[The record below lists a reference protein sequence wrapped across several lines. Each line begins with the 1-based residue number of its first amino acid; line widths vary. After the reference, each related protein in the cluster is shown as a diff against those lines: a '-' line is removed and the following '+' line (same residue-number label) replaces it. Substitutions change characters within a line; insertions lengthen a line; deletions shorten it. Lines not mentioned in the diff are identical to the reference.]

1 MANDLIL
8 DIDFDISEAEAK
20 QRKLNAQWE
29 QQKVKIENMKKS
41 IADANSA
48 IDKMKAEQQATAEEF
63 KKTNAEAIRLGEIV
77 DKINSGKASIQ
88 EIIDVGGA
96 NNVTQQYNATLQQ
109 LDKINVKYDK
119 SALALQKKE
128 AEISKINA
136 DLTTEK
142 ANLDMIGAKI
152 KKVNLGTDKHGK
164 NWKSVKSAIANANK
178 PFDSFN
184 RRVMGLVK
192 RVFIFSV
199 ITKALRAI
207 RSSLGELMSADSDL
221 GKKLNA
227 LKGNLATIG
236 ITIYQSM
243 KPYIE
248 WLVDKLIY
256 ITQLAGAV
264 MAKLLGKDVKQM
276 AEMAKNMGNTADNTK
291 KAANEAKKATASFDT
306 LQTAT
311 NQTGTSD
318 SSSNSS
324 GGSIDT
330 SYMKNMDLDT
340 SQYDKIIEKLKQIL
354 PYVLAI
360 GAGFMT
366 WKIIGGK
373 IGAGLGLI
381 VGGIALIVSGI
392 QDWRKNGESLGAVL
406 KIVFGIMS
414 VGIGAA
420 ILGLGGMAIAVAG
433 FISLVLLIGTQ
444 WDKIQAMIR
453 KSPVWFQETFGRIL
467 TIMLAPFKN
476 CYDVWKGVI
485 KGILQISKGD
495 LLGGMK
501 TILKSLVNLVIGS
514 LNLIIDSING
524 TLIPVRGVIWAIGK
538 AAGKNWKMSDI
549 AIPHIPALAT
559 GAVIPGGKPFMA
571 MLGDQRAGQTNIE
584 APLDTIVEAVKLAIG
599 EPKFTVEAKG
609 SWAQFIKMLALEIKQ
624 EQNRSSVF

>member
-1 MANDLIL
+1 MADDLIL
-8 DIDFDISEAEAK
+8 DVDFDISEAEAK

-41 IADANSA
+41 LADANSA
-48 IDKMKAEQQATAEEF
+48 IEQMKAEQQATAEEF

-77 DKINSGKASIQ
+77 EKINSGKASAQ
-88 EIIDVGGA
+88 EIIDVGGVS
-96 NNVTQQYNATLQQ
+96 NVTQQYNTTLQQ
-109 LDKINVKYDK
+109 LDKINAKYDK
-119 SALALQKKE
+119 SALTLQKKE
-128 AEISKINA
+128 AEISKINV

-142 ANLDMIGAKI
+142 ANLDIIGAKI
-152 KKVNLGTDKHGK
+152 KKATLGTDKHGK
-164 NWKSVKSAIANANK
+164 SWKSVKNAIANANK

-236 ITIYQSM
+236 MTFYQSM

-276 AEMAKNMGNTADNTK
+276 AEMAENMGKTADNTK

-318 SSSNSS
+318 SSNS
-324 GGSIDT
+324 GGNIDT
-330 SYMKNMDLDT
+330 SHMADLDT
-340 SQYDKIIEKLKQIL
+340 SQYDEIIEKLKQIL

-360 GAGFMT
+360 GAGFLT

-373 IGAGLGLI
+373 IGAGLGFILGGIVLI
-381 VGGIALIVSGI
+381 VAGI
-392 QDWRKNGESLGAVL
+392 QDWRKNGESLGAVM

-414 VGIGAA
+414 LGIGAA
-420 ILGLGGMAIAVAG
+420 ILGLGGMAVAVAS
-433 FISLVLLIGTQ
+433 FISLVILIGTQ
-444 WDKIQAMIR
+444 WDKIQAMI
-453 KSPVWFQETFGRIL
+453 KNSPVWFQETFGRIL
-467 TIMLAPFKN
+467 TIMLAPFKGV
-476 CYDVWKGVI
+476 YDVWKGVI

-501 TILKSLVNLVIGS
+501 TIFKSLVNLVIGS
-514 LNLIIDSING
+514 LNMIIDAING

-549 AIPHIPALAT
+549 AIPHIPQLAT

-584 APLDTIVEAVKLAIG
+584 TPLDTIVEAVRIAIG

-609 SWAQFIKMLALEIKQ
+609 SWAQFIKMLSLEIKQ

>member
-41 IADANSA
+41 LSNANSA
-48 IDKMKAEQQATAEEF
+48 IEQMKAEQQAAAEEF

-77 DKINSGKASIQ
+77 DKINSGKASTQ
-88 EIIDVGGA
+88 EIIDVGGV

-109 LDKINVKYDK
+109 LDKINVQYDK

-136 DLTTEK
+136 NLTTEK
-142 ANLDMIGAKI
+142 ANLDVIGSKI
-152 KKVNLGTDKHGK
+152 KKANLGTDKLGK
-164 NWKSVKSAIANANK
+164 SWKSVKSAIAKANK

-207 RSSLGELMSADSDL
+207 RSSLGEFMSADSDL

-276 AEMAKNMGNTADNTK
+276 AEMAENMGNTAENTK

-311 NQTGTSD
+311 NQTANAD
-318 SSSNSS
+318 SSNS

-366 WKIIGGK
+366 WKMIGGK

-392 QDWRKNGESLGAVL
+392 QDWRKNGESLGAVM
-406 KIVFGIMS
+406 KTVFGIMMI
-414 VGIGAA
+414 GIGAA
-420 ILGLGGMAIAVAG
+420 ILGFGEMAVAVAG

-524 TLIPVRGVIWAIGK
+524 TLIPVRGLIWAIGK

-599 EPKFTVEAKG
+599 EPKFTIEATG
-609 SWAQFIKMLALEIKQ
+609 SMAQFIKMLNLKIKQ

>member
-1 MANDLIL
+1 MADDLIL
-8 DIDFDISEAEAK
+8 DIDFNISEAEAK
-20 QRKLNAQWE
+20 QRKLNGQWE

-41 IADANSA
+41 LSDTNSA
-48 IDKMKAEQQATAEEF
+48 IERMKAEQQATAEEF
-63 KKTNAEAIRLGEIV
+63 KKTNAEAIRLSEIV
-77 DKINSGKASIQ
+77 EKINLGKASAQ
-88 EIIDVGGA
+88 EIIDVGGVS
-96 NNVTQQYNATLQQ
+96 NVTQQYNATLQQ
-109 LDKINVKYDK
+109 LDKINAKYDK
-119 SALALQKKE
+119 SALALQKRE
-128 AEISKINA
+128 SEISKINA

-152 KKVNLGTDKHGK
+152 KKANLGTDKHGQS
-164 NWKSVKSAIANANK
+164 WKSVKSAIANANK

-207 RSSLGELMSADSDL
+207 RSSLGELMSADSVL
-221 GKKLNA
+221 GNKLNA

-236 ITIYQSM
+236 MTFYQSM

-276 AEMAKNMGNTADNTK
+276 AEMAENMGNTADNTK

-311 NQTGTSD
+311 NQTATSD
-318 SSSNSS
+318 SSNS

-340 SQYDKIIEKLKQIL
+340 SQYDKIIEKLQQIL

-360 GAGFMT
+360 GAGFLV

-406 KIVFGIMS
+406 KIVFGIMA
-414 VGIGAA
+414 VGIGSA

-444 WDKIQAMIR
+444 WDKIQAMMK
-453 KSPVWFQETFGRIL
+453 KSPVWFQETFGRIF
-467 TIMLAPFKN
+467 TIMLAPFKGV
-476 CYDVWKGVI
+476 YDVWKGVI

-514 LNLIIDSING
+514 LNMIIDAING
-524 TLIPVRGVIWAIGK
+524 TLIPVRGLIWAIGK

-549 AIPHIPALAT
+549 AIPHIPKLAT

-584 APLDTIVEAVKLAIG
+584 APLDTIVEAVRIAIG
-599 EPKFTVEAKG
+599 EPKFTIEATG
-609 SWAQFIKMLALEIKQ
+609 NMAQFIKMLNLKIKQ